1 MTPEEQNAVNTQ
13 QKTDSLLQRKLWAYK
28 QWRQNVDA
36 EYANQQEASMEQ
48 DTMNLYQ
55 NSLQATDKD
64 VKAQYN
70 VASRWNLLAEMISNV
85 GREKGYEITGN
96 ASDIIWTYLQW
107 FPNDSQA
114 FYEFTHGDQDPE
126 DFAVQMGWME
136 KPENDAGF
144 FTNMIWWAYDSVTWL
159 PRMIGK
165 WAADAIGWV
174 AKQFWADD
182 AKVDELVS
190 GYKNYLDSD
199 WSSEAIGT
207 DKDSWTYKWSKLVWD
222 IAQVAT
228 AEWLAKNAIKA
239 TPLWKVAMDA
249 IKQAPLG
256 YRAAAWAI
264 EWAADMWLYDMISES
279 ELPSG
284 QDLAMWA
291 AFWVAS
297 PLLWAG
303 AKAIKEAT
311 KKRAVTFAEDLLQN
325 TNRMTKWEQSKFYQR
340 FNQNVGKWLND
351 RWLKSWEDIVN
362 YFTSSKGKVDDALW
376 AIKWEF
382 TSKELTNV
390 LDDVV
395 DFAIDTNSP
404 QANRMLALAEKN
416 AKWWLTMSEINEVKR
431 FFESHNKFNYLSKWT
446 AKQAEKAT
454 NMDTAL
460 REWQFKVAEENWF
473 SNLAEL
479 NKETA
484 AAKEIL
490 NGVKKWEAW
499 VAWNNP
505 ISLTDVIVAFWWG
518 GLSPESMAMYLLK
531 KEWEAPAVR
540 SKIVDMLNWIWGHE
554 TMTEKVAD
562 LDKIMAI
569 NKIKDQKAL
578 EKYVDDLYKEWWVW
592 DATPR
597 LPETTQW
604 WVAAWE
610 KWFVTQNP
618 TSPTYQEMWL
628 WNIKEINS
636 LDKGGEGMYNTSNN
650 LSTNQ
655 FVNDTRANWIS
666 KEQVLWAGNQGYGGT
681 SSKEMSNLWTNPW
694 GVWTSQWPIR
704 QVQSSQEMRDLTE
717 KIKSTNP
724 RAAFVDTHPIEEYD
738 TYMNF
743 ANQDKAVWALTPD
756 QDIVNFA
763 SVWGW
768 AWKPVMFEMIS
779 KWWIKMDNYWEW
791 LVREYEKYWFE
802 PVAKTKWDDRFAPAN
817 WNYAEH
823 WRPDIYFM
831 KHNWDPIEVVKEK
844 FWTYPHKSL
853 KELDKLPVKDYMD
866 AYNYRDEMIT
876 ADPRLKDKIWKK

>member
-1 MTPEEQNAVNTQ
+1 MTPEEQNAVNVQ
-13 QKTDSLLQRKLWAYK
+13 QQTDNYLQRKLWAYK

-70 VASRWNLLAEMISNV
+70 VASRGNLLAEMISNV
-85 GREKGYEITGN
+85 GKEKGYDITGN

-114 FYEFTHGDQDPE
+114 FYEFTHWDQDPE

-136 KPENDAGF
+136 APEKNA
-144 FTNMIWWAYDSVTWL
+144 NVAQNVVWAVLDSVTWL
-159 PRMIGK
+159 PK
-165 WAADAIGWV
+165 LAASWIANVIWRT
-174 AKQFWADD
+174 AKQLWADD
-182 AKVDELVS
+182 EKVDYLVNDF
-190 GYKNYLDSD
+190 KNYMNNEASD
-199 WSSEAIGT
+199 IGQN
-207 DKDSWTYKWSKLVWD
+207 KDSWTYKGTKIWADL
-222 IAQVAT
+222 IQTAT
-228 AEWLAKNAIKA
+228 WWWLAKNAVKWALKNAPIVA
-239 TPLWKVAMDA
+239 ENVPLWTK
-249 IKQAPLG
+249 
-256 YRAAAWAI
+256 AAVWAV
-264 EWAADMWLYDMISES
+264 EWAWDMALYDMISES
-279 ELPSG
+279 ELPSAW
-284 QDLAMWA
+284 DLAIWGTL
-291 AFWVAS
+291 WVAS

-303 AKAIKEAT
+303 AKAVKAAT
-311 KKRAVTFAEDLLQN
+311 KKNAINLAEKILQN
-325 TNRMTKWEQSKFYQR
+325 ANRMTKGEQSKFYQR
-340 FNQNVGKWLND
+340 YNQSVWQWLND
-351 RWLKSWEDIVN
+351 RWLRNWEDIVN
-362 YFTSSKGKVDDALW
+362 YFTNSKNKVDEAM
-376 AIKWEF
+376 ASIKWEF
-382 TSKELTNV
+382 TDDSLTEV

-395 DFAIDTNSP
+395 DFAIGTKSP
-404 QANRMLALAEKN
+404 QADRMIALAEKN
-416 AKWWLTMSEINEVKR
+416 SKWWLTMSEINEVKR
-431 FFESHNKFNYLSKWT
+431 YFEAHNKFNYLSKWT
-446 AKQAEKAT
+446 AEQAERAT

-460 REWQFKVAEENWF
+460 RDWQRKVAEENWF
-473 SNLAEL
+473 TNLAEL
-479 NKETA
+479 NRETA

-490 NGVKKWEAW
+490 NWSTKREAGVKG
-499 VAWNNP
+499 NNP
-505 ISLTDVIVAFWWG
+505 ISITDWIAVMWW
-518 GLSPESMAMYLLK
+518 GLSPESVATLALK
-531 KEWEAPAVR
+531 KGWDSPAVK
-540 SKIVDMLNWIWGHE
+540 SKIVDMLNRIWWHE
-554 TMTEKVAD
+554 TLTEKLAD
-562 LDKIMAI
+562 LEKIMAI

-578 EKYVDDLYKEWWVW
+578 EKYVDDLYKELWVW
-592 DATPR
+592 DTTPR

-655 FVNDTRANWIS
+655 FVNDTRASWIS
-666 KEQVLWAGNQGYGGT
+666 KEQVLWAGNQGYAGT

-743 ANQDKAVWALTPD
+743 ANQDRAVWALTPD

-853 KELDKLPVKDYMD
+853 KELDALPVKDYMD
-866 AYNYRDEMIT
+866 AYSYRDEMIT

>member
-1 MTPEEQNAVNTQ
+1 MIPEEQNAVNTQ
-13 QKTDSLLQRKLWAYK
+13 QRANNYLQRKLWAYK

-36 EYANQQEASMEQ
+36 EYANQQEVSMEQ

-55 NSLQATDKD
+55 NFLQATDKE

-70 VASRWNLLAEMISNV
+70 VASRGNLLAEMISNV

-136 KPENDAGF
+136 KPENNAGF
-144 FTNMIWWAYDSVTWL
+144 FTNVVWWAYDSATWI
-159 PRMIGK
+159 PRMLAK
-165 WAADAIGWV
+165 WTANAIGWV

-182 AKVDELVS
+182 DKVNALVND
-190 GYKNYLDSD
+190 YKNYLDSD
-199 WSSEAIGT
+199 WSGEALWA
-207 DKDSWTYKWSKLVWD
+207 DKDSLTYKGSKLVWD
-222 IAQVAT
+222 LTQT
-228 AEWLAKNAIKA
+228 AAYGWLAKNAVKTALWGYPLVTKA
-239 TPLWKVAMDA
+239 TPLWVKV
-249 IKQAPLG
+249 
-256 YRAAAWAI
+256 AAWAI
-264 EWAADMWLYDMISES
+264 EWAADMWIYDMVSES
-279 ELPSG
+279 ELPSAW
-284 QDLAMWA
+284 DLALWATLWA
-291 AFWVAS
+291 AA
-297 PLLWAG
+297 PMLWAG
-303 AKAIKEAT
+303 YKAAKSAT
-311 KKRAVTFAEDLLQN
+311 KKRAISFAEDLLQN

-362 YFTSSKGKVDDALW
+362 YFTNSKNKVDEALW
-376 AIKWEF
+376 TIKWEF
-382 TSKELTNV
+382 TSKELTDV

-395 DFAIDTNSP
+395 DFAVDTKSP
-404 QANRMLALAEKN
+404 QASRMIALAGKN

-460 REWQFKVAEENWF
+460 REWQFKIAEENWF
-473 SNLAEL
+473 ANLAEL

-518 GLSPESMAMYLLK
+518 GLSAESMAMYILK

-562 LDKIMAI
+562 LEKIMEI

-592 DATPR
+592 DTTPK
-597 LPETTQW
+597 LPESVEW

-610 KWFVTQNP
+610 KWFVSQNP
-618 TSPTYQEMWL
+618 TSPTYEELWL
-628 WNIKEINS
+628 AEWDSVKLADS
-636 LDKGGEGMYNTSNN
+636 
-650 LSTNQ
+650 
-655 FVNDTRANWIS
+655 ANKNW
-666 KEQVLWAGNQGYGGT
+666 
-681 SSKEMSNLWTNPW
+681 
-694 GVWTSQWPIR
+694 
-704 QVQSSQEMRDLTE
+704 E
-717 KIKSTNP
+717 K
-724 RAAFVDTHPIEEYD
+724 
-738 TYMNF
+738 
-743 ANQDKAVWALTPD
+743 TP
-756 QDIVNFA
+756 
-763 SVWGW
+763 
-768 AWKPVMFEMIS
+768 
-779 KWWIKMDNYWEW
+779 
-791 LVREYEKYWFE
+791 
-802 PVAKTKWDDRFAPAN
+802 KTPK
-817 WNYAEH
+817 
-823 WRPDIYFM
+823 
-831 KHNWDPIEVVKEK
+831 
-844 FWTYPHKSL
+844 
-853 KELDKLPVKDYMD
+853 
-866 AYNYRDEMIT
+866 
-876 ADPRLKDKIWKK
+876 

>member
-1 MTPEEQNAVNTQ
+1 MTPEEQNAVNVKQ
-13 QKTDSLLQRKLWAYK
+13 QTNNLLQNRMSAFKQWKEKTDI
-28 QWRQNVDA
+28 
-36 EYANQQEASMEQ
+36 EYANQQSAKMEQ
-48 DTMNLYQ
+48 DTMDLYQ
-55 NSLQATDKD
+55 NSLAATDKEIQ
-64 VKAQYN
+64 AQYN
-70 VASRWNLLAEMISNV
+70 VASRGNLLAEMISDV
-85 GREKGYEITGN
+85 AKEKGYDVTGN

-114 FYEFTHGDQDPE
+114 FYEFTHWDQDPE

-144 FTNMIWWAYDSVTWL
+144 FTNMVWWAYDSVTWL

-165 WAADAIGWV
+165 WTANAIGWV

-182 AKVDELVS
+182 AKVDELVN

-199 WSSEAIGT
+199 WSSEAIGS
-207 DKDSWTYKWSKLVWD
+207 DKDSWTYKGTKLVWD
-222 IAQVAT
+222 LAQVAT

-264 EWAADMWLYDMISES
+264 EWAWDMALYDMVSES
-279 ELPSG
+279 ELPSAW
-284 QDLAMWA
+284 DLA
-291 AFWVAS
+291 
-297 PLLWAG
+297 LWAWLW
-303 AKAIKEAT
+303 AIAPIAWAWYKAVKAAT
-311 KKRAVTFAEDLLQN
+311 KKNAVNLAEKILQN
-325 TNRMTKWEQSKFYQR
+325 ANRMTKGEQSKFYQR
-340 FNQNVGKWLND
+340 YNQSVWQWLND
-351 RWLKSWEDIVN
+351 RWLRNWEDIVN
-362 YFTSSKGKVDDALW
+362 YFTNSKNKVDEAM
-376 AIKWEF
+376 ASIKWEF
-382 TSKELTNV
+382 TDDSLTEV

-395 DFAIDTNSP
+395 DFAIGTKSP
-404 QANRMLALAEKN
+404 QADRMIALAEKN
-416 AKWWLTMSEINEVKR
+416 SKWWLTMSEINEVKR
-431 FFESHNKFNYLSKWT
+431 YFEAHNKFNYLSKWT
-446 AKQAEKAT
+446 AEQAERAT

-460 REWQFKVAEENWF
+460 RDWQRKVAEENWF
-473 SNLAEL
+473 TNLGEL
-479 NKETA
+479 NRETA

-490 NGVKKWEAW
+490 NWSTKREAW
-499 VAWNNP
+499 VKGNNP
-505 ISLTDVIVAFWWG
+505 ISITDWIAVMWW
-518 GLSPESMAMYLLK
+518 GLSPESVATLALK
-531 KEWEAPAVR
+531 KWWDSPTVK
-540 SKIVDMLNWIWGHE
+540 SKIVDMLNRIWWHE
-554 TMTEKVAD
+554 TMTEKLAD
-562 LDKIMAI
+562 LEKIMAI

-578 EKYVDDLYKEWWVW
+578 EKYVDDLYKELWVW
-592 DATPR
+592 DTTPR

-610 KWFVTQNP
+610 KWFVTTNP

-636 LDKGGEGMYNTSNN
+636 LDKGGEGVYNTSNN

-666 KEQVLWAGNQGYGGT
+666 KEQVLWAGNQGYAGT

-802 PVAKTKWDDRFAPAN
+802 PVAKTKWDDQFAPAN

-853 KELDKLPVKDYMD
+853 KELDELPVKDYMD

>member
-1 MTPEEQNAVNTQ
+1 MTPEEQNAVNVQ
-13 QKTDSLLQRKLWAYK
+13 QKTDNYLQRKLWAYK

-70 VASRWNLLAEMISNV
+70 VASRGNLLAEMISNV
-85 GREKGYEITGN
+85 GKEKGYDITGN

-114 FYEFTHGDQDPE
+114 FYEFTHGNQDPE

-136 KPENDAGF
+136 APEKNA
-144 FTNMIWWAYDSVTWL
+144 NVAQNVVWAVLDSVTWL
-159 PRMIGK
+159 PK
-165 WAADAIGWV
+165 LAASWIANVIWRT
-174 AKQFWADD
+174 AKQLWADD
-182 AKVDELVS
+182 EKVDYLVNDF
-190 GYKNYLDSD
+190 KNYMNNEASD
-199 WSSEAIGT
+199 IGQN
-207 DKDSWTYKWSKLVWD
+207 KDSWTYKGTKIWADL
-222 IAQVAT
+222 IQTAT
-228 AEWLAKNAIKA
+228 WWWLAKNAVKWALKNAPIVA
-239 TPLWKVAMDA
+239 ENVPLWTK
-249 IKQAPLG
+249 
-256 YRAAAWAI
+256 AAVWAV
-264 EWAADMWLYDMISES
+264 EWAWDMALYDMVSES
-279 ELPSG
+279 KLPSAW
-284 QDLAMWA
+284 DLAIWGTL
-291 AFWVAS
+291 WVAS

-303 AKAIKEAT
+303 AKAVKAAT
-311 KKRAVTFAEDLLQN
+311 KKNAINLAEKILQN
-325 TNRMTKWEQSKFYQR
+325 ANRMTKGEQSKFYQR
-340 FNQNVGKWLND
+340 YNQSVWQWLND
-351 RWLKSWEDIVN
+351 RWLRNWEDIVN
-362 YFTSSKGKVDDALW
+362 YFTNSKNKVDEAM
-376 AIKWEF
+376 ASIKWEF
-382 TSKELTNV
+382 TDDSLTEV

-395 DFAIDTNSP
+395 DFAIGTKSP
-404 QANRMLALAEKN
+404 QADRMIALAEKN
-416 AKWWLTMSEINEVKR
+416 SKWWLTMSEINEVKR
-431 FFESHNKFNYLSKWT
+431 YFEAHNKFNYLSKWT
-446 AKQAEKAT
+446 AEQAERAT

-460 REWQFKVAEENWF
+460 RDWQRKVAEENWF
-473 SNLAEL
+473 TNLAEL
-479 NKETA
+479 NRETA

-490 NGVKKWEAW
+490 NWSTKREAGVKG
-499 VAWNNP
+499 NNP
-505 ISLTDVIVAFWWG
+505 ISITDWIAVMWW
-518 GLSPESMAMYLLK
+518 GLSPESVATLALK
-531 KEWEAPAVR
+531 KGWDSPAVK
-540 SKIVDMLNWIWGHE
+540 SKIVDMLNRIWWHE
-554 TMTEKVAD
+554 TMTEKLAD
-562 LDKIMAI
+562 LEKIMAI

-578 EKYVDDLYKEWWVW
+578 EKYVDDLYKELWVW
-592 DATPR
+592 DTTPR

-604 WVAAWE
+604 WVVAWE

-666 KEQVLWAGNQGYGGT
+666 KEQVLWAGNQGYAGT

-694 GVWTSQWPIR
+694 GVWASQWPIR

-743 ANQDKAVWALTPD
+743 ANQDRAVWALTPD

-853 KELDKLPVKDYMD
+853 KELDALPVKDYMD
-866 AYNYRDEMIT
+866 AYSYRDEMIT

>member
-1 MTPEEQNAVNTQ
+1 MTPEEQNAVNAQ
-13 QKTDSLLQRKLWAYK
+13 QKTDNYLQRKLWAYK

-70 VASRWNLLAEMISNV
+70 VASRGNLLAEMISNV

-114 FYEFTHGDQDPE
+114 FYEFTHWDQDPE

-182 AKVDELVS
+182 EKVNALVND
-190 GYKNYLDSD
+190 YKNYLDSD
-199 WSSEAIGT
+199 WSGEAIWA
-207 DKDSWTYKWSKLVWD
+207 DKDSWTYKGTKLVWD
-222 IAQVAT
+222 IAQTAT
-228 AEWLAKNAIKA
+228 AWGLAKNAIRWTA
-239 TPLWKVAMDA
+239 LGKVWLDA

-291 AFWVAS
+291 TFWVAS
-297 PLLWAG
+297 PILWAG
-303 AKAIKEAT
+303 YKAVKAAT
-311 KKRAVTFAEDLLQN
+311 KKNAVNLAEKILQN
-325 TNRMTKWEQSKFYQR
+325 ANRMTKGEQSKFYQR
-340 FNQNVGKWLND
+340 YNQSVWQWLND
-351 RWLKSWEDIVN
+351 RWLRNWEDIVN
-362 YFTSSKGKVDDALW
+362 YFTNSKNKVDEAM
-376 AIKWEF
+376 ASIKWEF
-382 TSKELTNV
+382 TDDSLTEV

-395 DFAIDTNSP
+395 DFAIGTKSP
-404 QANRMLALAEKN
+404 QADRMIALAEKN
-416 AKWWLTMSEINEVKR
+416 SKWWLTMSEVNEVKR

-446 AKQAEKAT
+446 AEQAERAT

-460 REWQFKVAEENWF
+460 RDWQRKVAEENWF

-479 NKETA
+479 NRETA

-490 NGVKKWEAW
+490 NWSTKREAGVKG
-499 VAWNNP
+499 NNP
-505 ISLTDVIVAFWWG
+505 ISITDWIAVMWW
-518 GLSPESMAMYLLK
+518 GLSPESVATLALK
-531 KEWEAPAVR
+531 KGWDSPAVK
-540 SKIVDMLNWIWGHE
+540 SKIVDMLNRIWWHE
-554 TMTEKVAD
+554 TVTEKLAD
-562 LDKIMAI
+562 LEKIMAI

-592 DATPR
+592 DTTPR

-655 FVNDTRANWIS
+655 FVNDTRTNWIS
-666 KEQVLWAGNQGYGGT
+666 KEQVLWAGNQGYAGT

-802 PVAKTKWDDRFAPAN
+802 PVAKTKWDDQFAPAN

-853 KELDKLPVKDYMD
+853 KELDELPVKDYMD

-876 ADPRLKDKIWKK
+876 ADPRLKDKIWNK